1 MKLSELLAI
10 YTNPEATDEQKSEAL
25 AQYEAAQT
33 PAEDKGGEVE
43 ELRKSIERLES
54 KNKELLSEK
63 QTAKQAAEEAARK
76 NMSVEELKADYEQR
90 MEALKAEV
98 EGSWSGKYDT
108 VLKQLESNL
117 VDNRALQ
124 LASDLSPSPQAILPH
139 IKSRIGFEVGENGFD
154 VFVKGPDGKR
164 TAASFDELK
173 GEIASTDYLRGV
185 LKPEFSN
192 PAETEV
198 KTTPAASAQRDLKS
212 YKGDAR
218 SYLQEKLSEKL
229 NSVGE

>member
-10 YTNPEATDEQKSEAL
+10 YTNPEATDEQKSNAL
-25 AQYEAAQT
+25 SQYEAAQT

-124 LASDLSPSPQAILPH
+124 LASELSSSPQAILPH

-218 SYLQEKLSEKL
+218 SYLQDKLSEKL

>member
-218 SYLQEKLSEKL
+218 SYLQDKLSEKL

>member
-1 MKLSELLAI
+1 MNLNELLAI

-25 AQYEAAQT
+25 AQYEAAQV
-33 PAEDKGGEVE
+33 PADDKSGEVE
-43 ELRKSIERLES
+43 ELRKAVERLEAN
-54 KNKELLSEK
+54 NKKLLNEK
-63 QTAKQAAEEAARK
+63 QSARDEAARK

-218 SYLQEKLSEKL
+218 SYLQDKLSEKL